1 SLSGTYSVKQHEVL
15 MVMRG
20 YWRLSW
26 DGCKTILAPGDTCAL
41 LPGLDVSLVP
51 SMSGEA
57 SLFRVVKTDD
67 PAGPTKAL
75 L

>member
-1 SLSGTYSVKQHEVL
+1 ML
-15 MVMRG
+15 MTPSEMENRIVRYG
-20 YWRLSW
+20 ALQPCRTAFI
-26 DGCKTILAPGDTCAL
+26 DAHTCAL
-41 LPGLDVSLVP
+41 LPGLDVSINP